1 LGELRFSRI
10 GTYTE
15 ADGMVRTKAT
25 WSPILA
31 LLAVVPGVG
40 CSGGSD
46 GAEMDQSAAGQP
58 VTSGADESSP
68 VTARRLITSAELMD
82 RLESPTAPVVLDVRS
97 PEEYAEGHIPGA
109 INIPYDQI
117 GAQIGSLEDYRE
129 RGLVV
134 YCRTG
139 RRAGV
144 AEDVL
149 SEAGF
154 EQLWDLEGH
163 MVGWQEAELPVA
175 VPADCC

>member
-1 LGELRFSRI
+1 MKVSITKMSR
-10 GTYTE
+10 
-15 ADGMVRTKAT
+15 VR
-25 WSPILA
+25 S
-31 LLAVVPGVG
+31 
-40 CSGGSD
+40 
-46 GAEMDQSAAGQP
+46 
-58 VTSGADESSP
+58 
-68 VTARRLITSAELMD
+68 SAELMD

-129 RGLVV
+129 RDLVV

-163 MVGWQEAELPVA
+163 MVG
-175 VPADCC
+175 